1 MDSSPPI
8 QSPARTGSLATR
20 RFSLRELPALVR
32 THPTL
37 STLLAAIILMEIAHG
52 IELLALFPLYLSEV
66 EQESASL
73 VALTITVYL
82 VVDIL
87 TRTPAGWLADRI
99 GRKRVLLAGVL
110 LSALPLPLMMQ
121 TRAHDT
127 FLLLNVV
134 NGLGAGCIWPAIYAS
149 IADQYG
155 KGQRGLIFG
164 LVNTVMLGGLASGPI
179 SGGLLIG
186 RSGSFTFSFLFCFA
200 LVLLVF
206 LIVWRG
212 VRETHRLEIAH
223 PDLAHAAHS
232 SAPESTFIPS
242 SNPSSIVQIAL
253 LFIVVFCLTLGVAI
267 LVPILTFYGRDVL
280 SLRPDQFALTLAL
293 PAVVTAI
300 ALIPFGRWVDQ
311 HGRKWPLVAGLA
323 AFGLCLWLAPVSIF
337 PPIVALGASLG
348 GLGYALAV
356 PAWNALA
363 MDRIPHNARGAMLG
377 VVAALQGAGL
387 VIGPYI
393 GGALWENVSQFA
405 PFMASAAALTIGT
418 LVALPIKES

>member
-8 QSPARTGSLATR
+8 HSPARPSSNPAR
-20 RFSLRELPALVR
+20 RFTPRELPALIR
-32 THPTL
+32 AHPTL
-37 STLLAAIILMEIAHG
+37 TALLAGIILMEIAHG

-82 VVDIL
+82 IVDIL

-110 LSALPLPLMMQ
+110 LSAAPLPLMMQ
-121 TRAHDT
+121 TRDHNT

-212 VRETHRLEIAH
+212 VRE
-223 PDLAHAAHS
+223 S
-232 SAPESTFIPS
+232 GGSALPLDDTITRVGVRDTATPRFD
-242 SNPSSIVQIAL
+242 VQMAL
-253 LFIVVFCLTLGVAI
+253 LFVVVFCLTLGVAI

-280 SLRPDQFALTLAL
+280 RLRPDQFALTLAL
-293 PAVVTAI
+293 PAIITAT

-323 AFGLCLWLAPVSIF
+323 AFGLCLWLAPISVF
-337 PPIVALGASLG
+337 PPIVAIGASLG

-387 VIGPYI
+387 VVGPYI

-405 PFMASAAALTIGT
+405 PFAASAVAITIGT
-418 LVALPIKES
+418 LVALPVKES

>member
-1 MDSSPPI
+1 MDTTQPI
-8 QSPARTGSLATR
+8 QSPVRPGSISARRL
-20 RFSLRELPALVR
+20 SLRELPSLVR
-32 THPTL
+32 AHPTL
-37 STLLAAIILMEIAHG
+37 TALLAAIILMEIAHG

-73 VALTITVYL
+73 VALTISVYL
-82 VVDIL
+82 IVDIL
-87 TRTPAGWLADRI
+87 TRTPAGWLADRV

-110 LSALPLPLMMQ
+110 LSAVPLPLMMQ
-121 TRAHDT
+121 TLDHTT
-127 FLLLNVV
+127 FLLLNVL

-179 SGGLLIG
+179 SGGLLLG

-200 LVLLVF
+200 LVLLVG

-212 VRETHRLEIAH
+212 VRETVGMGLPVDDNPFRAGV
-223 PDLAHAAHS
+223 PD
-232 SAPESTFIPS
+232 APMPRFDA
-242 SNPSSIVQIAL
+242 QMAL
-253 LFIVVFCLTLGVAI
+253 LFVVVFCLTLGVAI

-280 SLRPDQFALTLAL
+280 GLRPDQFALTLAL
-293 PAVVTAI
+293 PAIVTAV
-300 ALIPFGRWVDQ
+300 ALIPLGRWVDQ

-323 AFGLCLWLAPVSIF
+323 AFGLCLWLAPVSVF
-337 PPIVALGASLG
+337 PPIVAVGASLG
-348 GLGYALAV
+348 GIGYALAV

-363 MDRIPHNARGAMLG
+363 MDRIPHDARGAMLG

-387 VIGPYI
+387 VVGPYI

-405 PFMASAAALTIGT
+405 PFMASAVAITIGT
-418 LVALPIKES
+418 LVALPVKES